1 MKRFLFSAVCA
12 FFGLTSALASDTLTV
27 RIENM
32 HCAHCSFKV
41 RKALRPLTG
50 INDIQFNLDR
60 RTATIA
66 YDPAQTCADSITN
79 RIAATG
85 RYTPSAYSKD
95 DVISRTLDLRIDD
108 MHCGKCAQR
117 IKARLEQIAGID
129 SLAPHTLRHYF
140 SVSYDANRTNRDSIR
155 AAINEL
161 GFTPV
166 NYYDS
171 EKAGYAYFL
180 LPEGMATTETIEK
193 VAALENIND
202 VNVSA
207 KRNSLAITYL
217 CKNISEEQLLQE
229 IRNLGIEATLP
240 QPHVCKEK

>member
-1 MKRFLFSAVCA
+1 MRRFLLSTVCA
-12 FFGLTSALASDTLTV
+12 FFALVSAGASDTLTI

-32 HCAHCSFKV
+32 HCNHCSFKV
-41 RKALRPLTG
+41 RKALRPLAG
-50 INDIQFNLDR
+50 ISDIQFNLDR
-60 RTATIA
+60 RTATIT
-66 YDPAQTCADSITN
+66 YDPSQTCPDSINN

-85 RYTPSAYSKD
+85 RYTASTYSKND
-95 DVISRTLDLRIDD
+95 IISRTIDLRIDD

-117 IKARLEQIAGID
+117 IKERLGQIAGID
-129 SLAPHTLRHYF
+129 SMAPHTLRHYIT
-140 SVSYDANRTNRDSIR
+140 VSYDANRTSRDNIR

-171 EKAGYAYFL
+171 DKAGYAYFL
-180 LPEGMATTETIEK
+180 LPEGMATTATIEK
-193 VAALENIND
+193 VAELDNIND
-202 VNVSA
+202 VNTNA

-240 QPHVCKEK
+240 QPHVCKEE